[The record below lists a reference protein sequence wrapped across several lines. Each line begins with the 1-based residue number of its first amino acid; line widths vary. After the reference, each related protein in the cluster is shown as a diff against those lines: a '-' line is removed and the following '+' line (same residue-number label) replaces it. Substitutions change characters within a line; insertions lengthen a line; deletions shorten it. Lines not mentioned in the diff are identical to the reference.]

1 MRTKYQILKN
11 IYGYTTFRGSQ
22 ESVIDHT
29 LEGGNSLVV
38 MPTGAGKSLC
48 YQIPAQILE
57 GVGLVISPLIA
68 LMEDQV
74 QALRGVGV
82 KAAFLNSTL
91 SPEEEVA
98 VQRDASE
105 RRLDLLFV
113 APERLAT
120 GSFQSFLETCKLSLI
135 AVDEAHCVSQWGHDF
150 RPDYL
155 SLKSVFERY
164 PTTPKLALTATAD
177 EATQWDICE
186 RLGIR
191 QARIFQ
197 DGYDRPNI
205 HYSIVPRENGRK
217 QLMDFLQ
224 GHREQS
230 GIIYCSTRKKVDELA
245 DWLCRQGWEAL
256 SYHAGVPFEERRERQ
271 TQFNLSNRIMVATLA
286 FGMGVDKPDVRFV
299 VHMEMPASVEAYYQE
314 TGRAGRDGLR
324 AEAFMLWGL
333 GELGLHSKRIR
344 ESELPDWVRRLKWQ
358 KLNSLVGL
366 CETLRC
372 RRQVLLEY
380 FESGPFPVCLNCDTC
395 EEKAEQWDAS
405 EAARKALSAV
415 FRTGQRF
422 GVTYLSKLLRGVST
436 PRMES
441 LGHHNLPTFGVGR
454 ELSKREWASVFRQL
468 VAHGFLRLDVS
479 GFGGLRFTQE
489 SSPLL
494 KGEVTLHLRRERPG
508 PKKRQSSSAPV
519 EELQKDEFEVWEI
532 LRNERLSLAREH
544 SVPAYMIC
552 HDSTLLSLLRVWPE
566 DKEELAT
573 VHGFGEAKIEKF
585 GDRFLAVLRRIDHP
599 DWAVQK
605 SAS

>member
-1 MRTKYQILKN
+1 MRKEYEVLKN

-22 ESVIDHT
+22 EPVIDHT
-29 LEGGNSLVV
+29 LKGGSSLVV

-48 YQIPAQILE
+48 YQIPAQVLE

-74 QALRGVGV
+74 QALRGMGV
-82 KAAFLNSTL
+82 KAAYLNSTL
-91 SPEEEVA
+91 TEEEEA
-98 VQRDASE
+98 SVQREAGE
-105 RRLDLLFV
+105 GRLDLLFV
-113 APERLAT
+113 APERVAT
-120 GSFQSFLETCKLSLI
+120 ESFQRFISTCKLSLI

-155 SLKSVFERY
+155 SLKSVFEGY
-164 PTTPKLALTATAD
+164 PRVPKLALTATAD
-177 EATQWDICE
+177 EATQLDICE
-186 RLGIR
+186 RLGIQ

-205 HYSIVPRENGRK
+205 HYTIVPRENGRK
-217 QLMDFLQ
+217 QLMEFLQ
-224 GHREQS
+224 GRRGQS
-230 GIIYCSTRKKVDELA
+230 GIVYCSTRKKVDDLA
-245 DWLCRQGWEAL
+245 EWLVRQGWDAL
-256 SYHAGVPFEERRERQ
+256 PYHAGVSFEERRERQ
-271 TQFNLSNRIMVATLA
+271 NQFNLSNRIMVATLA

-314 TGRAGRDGLR
+314 TGRAGGDGLR
-324 AEAFMLWGL
+324 AEVFMLWGL
-333 GELGLHSKRIR
+333 GELGLHSRRLR

-358 KLNSLVGL
+358 KLNSMVGL

-380 FESGPFPVCLNCDTC
+380 FESGSFPACLNCDTC
-395 EEKAEQWDAS
+395 EEEVEQWDAS

-422 GVTYLSKLLRGVST
+422 GVTYLSKLLRGSST

-441 LGHHNLPTFGVGR
+441 LGHHELPTFGVGS
-454 ELSKREWASVFRQL
+454 ELTHREWTSVFRQL

-479 GFGGLRFTQE
+479 GFGGLRFTHT

-494 KGEVTLHLRRERPG
+494 KGEVTLHLRRELPK
-508 PKKRQSSSAPV
+508 PKKMSGSSAPV
-519 EELQKDEFEVWEI
+519 EELKNCEFEVWEI
-532 LRNERLSLAREH
+532 LRNERLALAREGG
-544 SVPAYMIC
+544 VPAYMIC

-566 DKEELAT
+566 SKEELAT
-573 VHGFGEAKIEKF
+573 VHGFGEAKVEKF
-585 GDRFLAVLRRIDHP
+585 GERFLAVLRRIDHP
-599 DWAVQK
+599 EWVLQK